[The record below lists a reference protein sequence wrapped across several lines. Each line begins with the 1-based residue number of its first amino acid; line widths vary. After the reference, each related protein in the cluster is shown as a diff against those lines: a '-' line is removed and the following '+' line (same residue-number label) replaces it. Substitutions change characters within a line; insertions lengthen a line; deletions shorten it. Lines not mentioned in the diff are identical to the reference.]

1 MSQRS
6 SSLQNRLRDIEQ
18 RLRAMR
24 TVTNTAS
31 AEISGGETII
41 DRDGSLIFSDGG
53 SLVLGGKT
61 IATSDDRLLLDESGN
76 LDVDTLMVYGD
87 VLSVRDYLRQREA
100 IHLTVVDD
108 HTPESM
114 TREVVLGFPDWASSA
129 MVIFDIYLNT
139 RTRSRGTNTM
149 LVTLNGKPVARPR
162 SDENGNVILRSTVVR
177 RVTPDLPTIRVGV
190 AMDEPTVPVADPRL
204 SVEASGVFSA

>member
-6 SSLQNRLRDIEQ
+6 SSLQSRLRDIEQ

-108 HTPESM
+108 HTPE
-114 TREVVLGFPDWASSA
+114 
-129 MVIFDIYLNT
+129 
-139 RTRSRGTNTM
+139 
-149 LVTLNGKPVARPR
+149 
-162 SDENGNVILRSTVVR
+162 
-177 RVTPDLPTIRVGV
+177 
-190 AMDEPTVPVADPRL
+190 
-204 SVEASGVFSA
+204 